1 MAQTSAQRVSGLGTA
16 GRGRRGTT
24 NRLQMFVE
32 HQHPLRQLHAKNVV
46 FMSQKTPVFYL
57 NLEYG
62 MVTRISAYL

>member
-1 MAQTSAQRVSGLGTA
+1 
-16 GRGRRGTT
+16 
-24 NRLQMFVE
+24 MFVE